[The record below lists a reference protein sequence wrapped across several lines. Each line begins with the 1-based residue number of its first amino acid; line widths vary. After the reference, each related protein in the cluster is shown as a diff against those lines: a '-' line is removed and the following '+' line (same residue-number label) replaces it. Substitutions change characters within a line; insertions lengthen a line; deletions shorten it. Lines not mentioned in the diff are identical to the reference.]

1 MISVIIPAYN
11 ASPFVQRTVD
21 SIKLQS
27 YKDWELILVDDG
39 SKDDTGFIIDKIA
52 AEDNRIRA
60 FHQENGGEVS
70 ARRTGVLNAE
80 GDWIMFV
87 DADDVLPP
95 DAMDSLLS
103 TGSDADII
111 AGTMHVK
118 NMADDGTI
126 LEDYVWKNK
135 RTGLLSNVEFA
146 EGVFLFEVQMAVW
159 SKLYK
164 RSLFDGFDWCLDR
177 TIKQNPDLLMN
188 IGIGANAKSIF
199 VTNEA
204 VCYNYIIHAGSAST
218 CGMMPF
224 EGWSKLFD
232 HSERYLSL
240 YEGKDKLKTSFLHYQ
255 LSCLNGLLRHGHI
268 EFPKK
273 DKHIARVLKETKQL
287 TLSFDEKKVI
297 ALMKS
302 RVLRMV
308 FDWWQKSKQ
317 AYN

>member
-1 MISVIIPAYN
+1 MISVVVPAYN
-11 ASPFVQRTVD
+11 AATFIYRIVD
-21 SIKLQS
+21 SIKEQTFF
-27 YKDWELILVDDG
+27 DWELILVDDG

-177 TIKQNPDLLMN
+177 TVKQNPDLLMN

-204 VCYNYIIHAGSAST
+204 VCYNYIIHTGSAST
-218 CGMMPF
+218 SGMMPF

-232 HSERYLSL
+232 QAEKYLSL
-240 YEGKDKLKTSFLHYQ
+240 YEGNDRLKTSFLHYQ
-255 LSCLNGLLRHGHI
+255 LSCLNGLLRHGQI
-268 EFPKK
+268 EFPMNDRHIKELVYRSK
-273 DKHIARVLKETKQL
+273 DLS
-287 TLSFDEKKVI
+287 LSFDEMKVVV
-297 ALMKS
+297 LLKS
-302 RVLRMV
+302 KIFRFL
-308 FDWWQKSKQ
+308 FDWWQKRKS
-317 AYN
+317 